1 MSVLFFGTVPG
12 ETQEQ
17 LIRVVPFEK
26 WGQIFVGCSGS
37 FRFEKVI
44 SATYPSLRIHSN
56 EVSLLSCSLGTLAVG
71 QDFPLRFT
79 GRLAF
84 IEDMLGPDAP
94 FLDRVAAVQ
103 VAQTMARYR
112 GLNPYAQSYFAH
124 YQERFGDFLAKQRK
138 SIEMFL
144 SPVKLASFTSGDF
157 RDQAGRAAEAGGG
170 FICFPPTFRGD
181 FEGHYRFLDQN
192 TEWPRLDYR
201 IWDPDTMEDLVDE
214 QIGRGTH
221 YCCLIERKLTRHT
234 PAAVFRGKIRPIY
247 IYTDGAGSSVKR
259 GAPRKAEPLRYEVAD
274 AAQLTRDTKVR
285 IVAASTAQMNF
296 LKDVYLKKEIHD
308 IGGIAN
314 YLVLLDGKLAGGFIY
329 VPSKY
334 VGETLYVLCD
344 FSLCPKSRV
353 SKLII
358 MLQTSATMVRR
369 MEIRLVKRLSQVAT
383 TAYTNNAV
391 SMKYRGL
398 YELNKRIPATD
409 LTSQALYYVSK
420 VRPETPD
427 QIYTAW
433 WDRFGAGRPE
443 AGNKNRPLAA
453 GRPEAGREKRP
464 LHGGAT
470 VQQTGGEHQAR
481 RVLDDVTAGAS

>member
-44 SATYPSLRIHSN
+44 SATYPALQLHSN

-79 GRLAF
+79 GRLAW

-138 SIEMFL
+138 SIETFL

-192 TEWPRLDYR
+192 TEWPRPDYR

-214 QIGRGTH
+214 QIERGTH

-247 IYTDGAGSSVKR
+247 IYTDGVGSSVKR
-259 GAPRKAEPLRYEVAD
+259 GAPRKAEPSAIRGRRRGATDARYQGQDRGREHGAD
-274 AAQLTRDTKVR
+274 ELP
-285 IVAASTAQMNF
+285 
-296 LKDVYLKKEIHD
+296 E
-308 IGGIAN
+308 G
-314 YLVLLDGKLAGGFIY
+314 
-329 VPSKY
+329 
-334 VGETLYVLCD
+334 
-344 FSLCPKSRV
+344 
-353 SKLII
+353 
-358 MLQTSATMVRR
+358 
-369 MEIRLVKRLSQVAT
+369 RLSEER
-383 TAYTNNAV
+383 NP
-391 SMKYRGL
+391 RHRRHR
-398 YELNKRIPATD
+398 EL
-409 LTSQALYYVSK
+409 S
-420 VRPETPD
+420 
-427 QIYTAW
+427 
-433 WDRFGAGRPE
+433 GAAR
-443 AGNKNRPLAA
+443 R
-453 GRPEAGREKRP
+453 
-464 LHGGAT
+464 
-470 VQQTGGEHQAR
+470 QAR
-481 RVLDDVTAGAS
+481 RWLHLRAIKVCRRDAVCALRLFALPEKPCLQAHHYAANVREHGAPDGDTPCQAALPGRHNRLYEQRGQHEVSRPLRAEQAHPRHRPNIAGALLCLQSQTGNP